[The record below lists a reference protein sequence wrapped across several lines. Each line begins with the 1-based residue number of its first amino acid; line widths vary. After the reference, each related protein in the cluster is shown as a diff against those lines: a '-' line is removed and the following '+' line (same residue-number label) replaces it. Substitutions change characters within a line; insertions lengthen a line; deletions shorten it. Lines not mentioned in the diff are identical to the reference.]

1 MGADDGDIT
10 AIVLLKEGTV
20 TPVAF
25 SKHGDTLVGLGG
37 RSRSHT
43 LFYKET
49 VGADAKFTVAWDAKP
64 ITAASAGVVPSIE
77 AKNLQWGYKTYAASY
92 MLETAPA
99 ATC

>member
-49 VGADAKFTVAWDAKP
+49 VGANATFTVAWDVKP
-64 ITAASAGVVPSIE
+64 STAVGVNPSIE